1 MKVKNSR
8 ILVLPYTYMYCTVL
22 YIWMEQMVTS
32 SLPKKVSVDFLKVKS
47 TVHQT
52 KLRQCQN
59 NLSQSFYK
67 NYFFVFIIWLVKKI
81 CISQYLSHPVFYTFL
96 WNCIFPLWWI
106 SGPDPKPIKDKNW
119 AMAATCG
126 LALCSDWIWWR
137 KTLLI

>member
-67 NYFFVFIIWLVKKI
+67 NYFFVFILRLVIKYVYHNI
-81 CISQYLSHPVFYTFL
+81 CPTLFFILFCEIVFFH
-96 WNCIFPLWWI
+96 
-106 SGPDPKPIKDKNW
+106 
-119 AMAATCG
+119 
-126 LALCSDWIWWR
+126 SDW
-137 KTLLI
+137 LPVLILSLSRIRTEQWLQLVVWLCALIGSGGGKLY